1 MSTETQ
7 PDAAPPA
14 KSKKIALIVVVVLGV
29 VIGGGAGAFV
39 AAPLLAGKVAPAKAA
54 SAVEED
60 SAASEGDVH
69 GKGGAK
75 VVHMVDNLV
84 LNPARSGGA
93 RFLLLSV
100 GLGVKDEAT
109 AKTLAD
115 RDPELRDVVLRY
127 MGARTIEELADVTL
141 RDSLKVQLRAA
152 VTERFGAGAVSEVY
166 FPQFVIQ

>member
-7 PDAAPPA
+7 PEAAPPA
-14 KSKKIALIVVVVLGV
+14 KSKKLLLLVVIVLGV

-39 AAPLLAGKVAPAKAA
+39 AAPLLAGKVAPAAGDSSTRAGEDGGKKADA
-54 SAVEED
+54 
-60 SAASEGDVH
+60 
-69 GKGGAK
+69 KGGAK

-84 LNPARSGGA
+84 LNPAKSGGA

-100 GLGVKDEAT
+100 GLAVKDDAT
-109 AKTLAD
+109 VQRLSD

-127 MGARTIEELADVTL
+127 MGARTIEELADVSM
-141 RDSLKVQLRAA
+141 RDSLKAHLRAA
-152 VTERFGAGAVSEVY
+152 VDERFGAGTVGDVY